1 MTALKILQCVDGD
14 TDTSKG
20 GSFTIPQHPEND
32 VIFML
37 QSVIQDTIE
46 ISWEVNSSYQAQF
59 TAWDDGTEAFQ
70 LLECQNMV
78 EIAGQWFVIKQLEPD
93 YSGGI
98 TTVQVTLSHVS
109 NEISRLRLYDSNT
122 PVDWGNY
129 KHTGASSTSTTVPSS
144 DDNSPDDSNTSD
156 DSSNSDDTGSLT
168 DSTDSTDSST
178 VVKNVTP
185 QDILDYV
192 FKGNSY
198 GITYEVIGD
207 FAPKDIDSPY
217 ASGSWKDIVDRITQ
231 NWTDAVIMPDNLDF
245 KVYSHDSFYQDH
257 GNRVDY
263 LHDTSEI
270 QLQYDDTNM
279 LNGARLVGATYEQQ
293 TTTDTGLPNGAITG
307 GKGAQAVINDAR
319 KYLGVPY
326 VYGGAGGARGG
337 NPFSGMDCSSY
348 VSQVYKDF
356 GINIPAQTVA
366 MESSFHRVSTPQTGD
381 VGFYGSPGASTHIC
395 LFLDANTIIFE
406 PQPGEV
412 CKEEPAS
419 WYYPSWVAR
428 NDQMAAVVGG
438 GASAGDGT
446 DATSTSTTEL
456 YYFAPFWFQDD
467 DSVNRWGL
475 FVGDDISSDTIQNK
489 DDMKKYALTQFKLN
503 PDLVITRTA
512 ISNAKP
518 IAGDMVRLSIIP
530 ANYVTKVGL
539 VGFEWYPYSE
549 ATQTTETYNSNAANI
564 LDYQNSQNNNAKAI
578 DSAVKKAI
586 NRYAIETQSVNNNHE
601 YWSESEA
608 NSFEK
613 SNQVKPDD
621 DTGLANIAS

>member
-356 GINIPAQTVA
+356 GINIPAQQWNHHSTGYQP
-366 MESSFHRVSTPQTGD
+366 HRQGMLVFMAHLVLQLTFVCFWMQ
-381 VGFYGSPGASTHIC
+381 IR
-395 LFLDANTIIFE
+395 LFLNRNQVRYVRKNQPVGIILVGLRGMTKW
-406 PQPGEV
+406 QQ
-412 CKEEPAS
+412 S
-419 WYYPSWVAR
+419 LVAVLVLAIVLM
-428 NDQMAAVVGG
+428 QLVPVPLSYIILLHSGFKMMIALT
-438 GASAGDGT
+438 AGDFSL
-446 DATSTSTTEL
+446 AMI
-456 YYFAPFWFQDD
+456 F
-467 DSVNRWGL
+467 
-475 FVGDDISSDTIQNK
+475 
-489 DDMKKYALTQFKLN
+489 
-503 PDLVITRTA
+503 LVIPSK
-512 ISNAKP
+512 IKM
-518 IAGDMVRLSIIP
+518 I
-530 ANYVTKVGL
+530 
-539 VGFEWYPYSE
+539 
-549 ATQTTETYNSNAANI
+549 
-564 LDYQNSQNNNAKAI
+564 
-578 DSAVKKAI
+578 
-586 NRYAIETQSVNNNHE
+586 
-601 YWSESEA
+601 
-608 NSFEK
+608 
-613 SNQVKPDD
+613 
-621 DTGLANIAS
+621 